1 MVDIADE
8 ELEWPTRSLQSS
20 TRTMTT
26 EETLRKASLLFHQ
39 IAGAHQTEKL
49 LENDKLSAVT
59 RAKLSENL
67 RTPAQLVEMAADG
80 FELCVMA
87 LAALGATDVAFH
99 ECVEADMEEW

>member
-1 MVDIADE
+1 MVDVADE
-8 ELEWPTRSLQSS
+8 EVGWPFQRKPQS
-20 TRTMTT
+20 MTT
-26 EETLRKASLLFHQ
+26 EETLRKASRLFHE

-67 RTPAQLVEMAADG
+67 RTPEQIVEIAADG

-87 LAALGATDVAFH
+87 LAKLGATDVAFH
-99 ECVEADMEEW
+99 ACVEADMEEW